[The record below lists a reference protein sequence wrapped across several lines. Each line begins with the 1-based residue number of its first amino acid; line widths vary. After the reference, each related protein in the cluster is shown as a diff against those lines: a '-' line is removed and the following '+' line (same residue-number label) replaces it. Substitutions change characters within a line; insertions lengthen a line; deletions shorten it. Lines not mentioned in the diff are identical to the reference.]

1 MVSVSRNQLG
11 RTSTSRP
18 FARGDDGQF
27 YALDAETG
35 HEKWRIKTGG
45 PIISSA
51 SIADGIAC
59 FGCAD
64 GHLYA
69 ADVLT
74 GKRKWR
80 FNAPFGWMRSS
91 PAVANGMIY
100 FGSDDGNLYA
110 LH

>member
-1 MVSVSRNQLG
+1 MRWTL
-11 RTSTSRP
+11 R
-18 FARGDDGQF
+18 
-27 YALDAETG
+27 LE
-35 HEKWRIKTGG
+35 G

-51 SIADGIAC
+51 SIADGIAY

-64 GHLYA
+64 GHLHA
-69 ADVLT
+69 ADVQT

-91 PAVANGMIY
+91 PTVGNGMIY